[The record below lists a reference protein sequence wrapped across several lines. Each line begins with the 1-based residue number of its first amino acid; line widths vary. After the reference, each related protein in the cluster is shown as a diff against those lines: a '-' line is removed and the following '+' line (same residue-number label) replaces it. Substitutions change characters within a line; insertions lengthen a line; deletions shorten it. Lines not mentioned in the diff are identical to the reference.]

1 MSFVIRNLFSNL
13 PPFTFAAALD
23 ILILSLVIYQI
34 LLLIKGLGTAQFLV
48 WTALLAAVY
57 YGARW
62 GQLQVITWLLGTLFP
77 YLLFG
82 LLVLFQAEIR
92 RWLARISR
100 NPFGTP
106 LSSFEARHVSED
118 ILMAVTRLSAERI
131 GALIVLERETALRT
145 YTESGIPLQARIS
158 HDLLLTVF
166 QRRAPLHDGAVIL
179 RKDKVVAAACFLPLS
194 VNPIWGT
201 QLGTRHRA
209 AVGITE
215 ETDAVAIA
223 VSEET
228 GAISLAVSGSIEVDI
243 SIERLAERLGELFG
257 HPAPSMAALP
267 KPGLPFE
274 ESSPA
279 RADGAATHEP
289 R

>member
-1 MSFVIRNLFSNL
+1 MPFVIRNLFSNL
-13 PPFTFAAALD
+13 PPLTFAAALD

-158 HDLLLTVF
+158 HDLLLTIF
-166 QRRAPLHDGAVIL
+166 QRGAPLHDGAVIL

-279 RADGAATHEP
+279 RAGGAATHEP

>member
-1 MSFVIRNLFSNL
+1 MPFVIRNLFSNL
-13 PPFTFAAALD
+13 PPLTFAAALD

-158 HDLLLTVF
+158 HDLLLTIF

-279 RADGAATHEP
+279 RAGGAATHEP

>member
-1 MSFVIRNLFSNL
+1 MAFQIPTVLSKL
-13 PPFTFAAALD
+13 PPLTTAALFD
-23 ILILSLVIYQI
+23 ILILAFVIYQI
-34 LLLIKGLGTAQFLV
+34 LLLVKGIGTAQFVV
-48 WTALLAAVY
+48 WTALLAVIY

-92 RWLARISR
+92 RWLARLSR
-100 NPFGTP
+100 NPFGAGLSP
-106 LSSFEARHVSED
+106 LEARHVFED
-118 ILMAVTRLSAERI
+118 ILMSVSRLSAERI

-145 YTESGIPLQARIS
+145 YTESGIPLDARLS
-158 HDLLLTVF
+158 HDLLLTIF

-179 RKDKVVAAACFLPLS
+179 RKNKLVAAACFLPLS

-228 GAISLAVSGSIEVDI
+228 GAMSLAVSGSIELDI
-243 SIERLAERLGELFG
+243 SLERLAERLGELFG
-257 HPAPSMAALP
+257 QPAPPTTALRP
-267 KPGLPFE
+267 VAPRLE
-274 ESSPA
+274 ESSAA
-279 RADGAATHEP
+279 RTAQES